1 MDHYS
6 AESFFP
12 GVPARVTKLLD
23 PNGVLILEYVGMNA
37 FDSGVAA
44 AHPAKVLSD
53 CEKIF
58 GPP

>member
-1 MDHYS
+1 MDYYS

-12 GVPARVTKLLD
+12 SVPARVTKVLD
-23 PNGVLILEYVGMNA
+23 EDGVLVLEYVDMNA

-53 CEKIF
+53 CQQIF
-58 GPP
+58 GTP